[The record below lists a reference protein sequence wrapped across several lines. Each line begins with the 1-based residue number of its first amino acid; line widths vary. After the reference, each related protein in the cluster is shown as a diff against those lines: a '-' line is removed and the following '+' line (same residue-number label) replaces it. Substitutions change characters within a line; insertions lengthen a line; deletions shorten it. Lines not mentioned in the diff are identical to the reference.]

1 MTRHPIIWPRLGRV
15 ALLVLVL
22 AVFAWAGAAFAQA
35 IVGPAGPMRGD
46 VVTYTEPTGRAWC
59 ATVGT
64 TDAGADGL
72 PWAWFTINA
81 DPRRVFH
88 APVSDLVAGC
98 KR

>member
-1 MTRHPIIWPRLGRV
+1 MTRGRGINWP
-15 ALLVLVL
+15 VL
-22 AVFAWAGAAFAQA
+22 AWLALCLAFWAMVGGAFAQA
-35 IVGPAGPMRGD
+35 IAGPAGPMRGD
-46 VVTYTEPTGRAWC
+46 IVTWNEPGGRAWC

-88 APVSDLVAGC
+88 APVPELRAGC
-98 KR
+98 SK